1 MFDLLIKIEYYISNL
16 FEGMRY
22 MTIKNIDVYSEMNGS
37 YVMDKDKKITGYASI
52 DKPWQKYYSKEAIT
66 ASIPELTAY
75 QYMVSQNEDNL
86 STKAIMYY
94 GKKISYKNY
103 IDMIDETARR
113 LYNLGITEG
122 EVVTVMSVANPEL
135 EVLFYAL
142 NKLGAVINLID
153 VRSDYKQ
160 IKKYLMEVK
169 SSTVVVMDNFLP
181 EFDKCMEDEDIDNI
195 VENVITL
202 SPYNSVLFPFNILA
216 EKKSRKEDSN
226 LYSKIDEIKKKNK
239 YMTWNDLMSVH
250 KYRYPRYPR
259 YKKNMVAALVHT
271 GGTTGVPKTV
281 KLSNEN
287 FNAMAIQYKSLNAN
301 YNKGDTFLNGIVPFV
316 AYGIVVTIHMPMC
329 LGMTNIIAPILSPK
343 EFTEFMIKYKPNHTI
358 TVPTYVEHFVHDRKA
373 DSMNWKCLKNLGIG
387 GDYFPEQSEIY
398 VNEFLKNHGSSSI
411 AEKGYGMTENSSTAG
426 VCLVGVNKTNSLGIP
441 LPLNTYGIF
450 ERGTDKEL
458 KYGEE
463 GEICITGPTEM
474 LGYLDN
480 EEEEGKVI
488 KIHSDGK
495 KWIHS
500 EDVGIIDEDGFL
512 FFKGRYKRL
521 IPHGGFKLYPSYIE
535 GVIMKHPDI
544 DNCCVISIPDKVYG
558 ASPEAHVVIKKDSVS
573 ELKKLKEE
581 LIKLCQ
587 DKLPSYSQ
595 PEDFI
600 FEEHLPLTS
609 VGKVDYKKVE
619 KMRIKKLE
627 ESTK

>member
-1 MFDLLIKIEYYISNL
+1 
-16 FEGMRY
+16 
-22 MTIKNIDVYSEMNGS
+22 MTIKNIDIYSEMNGS
-37 YVMDKDKKITGYASI
+37 YVVDKDKKITGYASI

-66 ASIPELTAY
+66 ANIPELTAY

-113 LYNLGITEG
+113 LYNLGVTEG

-169 SSTVVVMDNFLP
+169 SSEVVVMDNFLP
-181 EFDKCMEDEDIDNI
+181 EFDKCMEDEDVDNI

-202 SPYNSVLFPFNILA
+202 SPYNSVLFPFNVLA
-216 EKKSRKEDSN
+216 EKKSRKEDST

-373 DSMNWKCLKNLGIG
+373 DSINWKCLKNLGIG

-398 VNEFLKNHGSSSI
+398 VNEFFKNHGSSSI

-480 EEEEGKVI
+480 EEEERKVI

-600 FEEHLPLTS
+600 FEEDLPLTS

>member
-1 MFDLLIKIEYYISNL
+1 
-16 FEGMRY
+16 MRY
-22 MTIKNIDVYSEMNGS
+22 MTIKNIDIYSEMNGS
-37 YVMDKDKKITGYASI
+37 YVVDKDKKITGYASI

-113 LYNLGITEG
+113 LYNLGVTEG

-202 SPYNSVLFPFNILA
+202 SPYNSVLFPFNVLA

-426 VCLVGVNKTNSLGIP
+426 VCLVGVNKINSLGIP

-500 EDVGIIDEDGFL
+500 EDVGIIDADGFL

-535 GVIMKHPDI
+535 GIIMKHPDI

-600 FEEHLPLTS
+600 FEEDLPLTS

>member
-1 MFDLLIKIEYYISNL
+1 
-16 FEGMRY
+16 
-22 MTIKNIDVYSEMNGS
+22 MTIKNIDIYSEMNGS
-37 YVMDKDKKITGYASI
+37 YVADKDKKITGYASI

-66 ASIPELTAY
+66 DSIPELTAY
-75 QYMVSQNEDNL
+75 QYMVSQNKDNL

-113 LYNLGITEG
+113 LYNLGVTEG

-135 EVLFYAL
+135 EILFYAL

-169 SSTVVVMDNFLP
+169 SSEVVVMDNFLP

-202 SPYNSVLFPFNILA
+202 SPYNSVLFPFNVLA
-216 EKKSRKEDSN
+216 EKKSRKEDST
-226 LYSKIDEIKKKNK
+226 LYNKIDEIKKKNK

-387 GDYFPEQSEIY
+387 GDYFSEQSEIY

-480 EEEEGKVI
+480 EEEEDKVI

-535 GVIMKHPDI
+535 GIIMKHPDI

-600 FEEHLPLTS
+600 FEEDLPLTS

>member
-1 MFDLLIKIEYYISNL
+1 
-16 FEGMRY
+16 
-22 MTIKNIDVYSEMNGS
+22 MTIKNIDIYSEMNGS
-37 YVMDKDKKITGYASI
+37 YVVDKDKKITGYASI

-66 ASIPELTAY
+66 ANIPELTAY

-113 LYNLGITEG
+113 LYNLGVTEG

-169 SSTVVVMDNFLP
+169 SSEVVVMDNFLP
-181 EFDKCMEDEDIDNI
+181 EFDKCMEDEDVDNI

-202 SPYNSVLFPFNILA
+202 SPYNSVLFPFNVLA
-216 EKKSRKEDSN
+216 EKKSRKEDST

-373 DSMNWKCLKNLGIG
+373 DSINWKCLKNLGIG

-426 VCLVGVNKTNSLGIP
+426 VCLVGVNKINSLGIP

-463 GEICITGPTEM
+463 GEICITGPTAM

-558 ASPEAHVVIKKDSVS
+558 ASPEAHVVIKKDNVS

-600 FEEHLPLTS
+600 FEEDLPLTS

>member
-1 MFDLLIKIEYYISNL
+1 
-16 FEGMRY
+16 
-22 MTIKNIDVYSEMNGS
+22 MTIKNIDIYSEMNGS
-37 YVMDKDKKITGYASI
+37 YVVDKDKKITGYASI

-113 LYNLGITEG
+113 LYNLGVTEG

-202 SPYNSVLFPFNILA
+202 SPYNSVLFPFNVLA
-216 EKKSRKEDSN
+216 EKKSRKEDST
-226 LYSKIDEIKKKNK
+226 LYSRIDEIKKKNK

-426 VCLVGVNKTNSLGIP
+426 VCLVGVNKINSLGIP

-535 GVIMKHPDI
+535 GVIMKHPNI

-600 FEEHLPLTS
+600 FEEDLPLTS

>member
-1 MFDLLIKIEYYISNL
+1 
-16 FEGMRY
+16 
-22 MTIKNIDVYSEMNGS
+22 MTIKNIDIYSEMNGS
-37 YVMDKDKKITGYASI
+37 YVVDKDKNITGYASI

-113 LYNLGITEG
+113 LYNLGVTEG

-169 SSTVVVMDNFLP
+169 SSEVVVMDNFLP

-202 SPYNSVLFPFNILA
+202 SPYNSVLFPFNVLA

-463 GEICITGPTEM
+463 GEICITGPTVM

-535 GVIMKHPDI
+535 GVIMKHPNI

-600 FEEHLPLTS
+600 FEEDLPLTS

>member
-1 MFDLLIKIEYYISNL
+1 
-16 FEGMRY
+16 

-37 YVMDKDKKITGYASI
+37 YVVDKDKNITGYASI

-75 QYMVSQNEDNL
+75 QYMVSQNKDNL

-113 LYNLGITEG
+113 LYNLGVTEG

-169 SSTVVVMDNFLP
+169 SSEVVVMDNFLP

-202 SPYNSVLFPFNILA
+202 SPYNSVLFPFNVLA

-226 LYSKIDEIKKKNK
+226 LYGKIDEIKKKNK

-450 ERGTDKEL
+450 ERGTNKEL

-480 EEEEGKVI
+480 EEEESKVI

-558 ASPEAHVVIKKDSVS
+558 ASPEAHIVIKKDNVS

-600 FEEHLPLTS
+600 FEEDLPLTS

>member
-1 MFDLLIKIEYYISNL
+1 
-16 FEGMRY
+16 
-22 MTIKNIDVYSEMNGS
+22 MTIKNIDVYSEMNDS
-37 YVMDKDKKITGYASI
+37 YVVDKDKKITGYASI

-66 ASIPELTAY
+66 ANIPKLTAY

-113 LYNLGITEG
+113 LYNLGVTEG

-169 SSTVVVMDNFLP
+169 SSVVVVMDNFLP

-202 SPYNSVLFPFNILA
+202 SPYNSVLFPFNVLA
-216 EKKSRKEDSN
+216 EKKSRKEDST

-239 YMTWNDLMSVH
+239 YITWKDLMNIP
-250 KYRYPRYPR
+250 KYRYARYPR

-426 VCLVGVNKTNSLGIP
+426 VCLVGVNKKNSLGIP

-535 GVIMKHPDI
+535 GVIMEHPDI

-600 FEEHLPLTS
+600 FEEYLPLTS

>member
-1 MFDLLIKIEYYISNL
+1 
-16 FEGMRY
+16 MRY
-22 MTIKNIDVYSEMNGS
+22 MTIKNIDIYSEMNGS
-37 YVMDKDKKITGYASI
+37 YVVDKDKKITGYASI

-66 ASIPELTAY
+66 ANIPELTAY

-113 LYNLGITEG
+113 LYNLGVTEG

-169 SSTVVVMDNFLP
+169 SSEVVVMDNFLP
-181 EFDKCMEDEDIDNI
+181 EFDNCMEDEDVDNI

-202 SPYNSVLFPFNILA
+202 SPYNSVLFPFNVLA
-216 EKKSRKEDSN
+216 EKKSRKEDST

-373 DSMNWKCLKNLGIG
+373 DSINWKCLKNLGIG

-480 EEEEGKVI
+480 EEEERKVI

-600 FEEHLPLTS
+600 FEEDLPLTS

>member
-1 MFDLLIKIEYYISNL
+1 
-16 FEGMRY
+16 
-22 MTIKNIDVYSEMNGS
+22 MTIKNIDIYSEMNDN
-37 YVMDKDKKITGYASI
+37 YVVDKDKNITGYASI

-113 LYNLGITEG
+113 LYNLGVTEG

-169 SSTVVVMDNFLP
+169 SSEVVVMDNFLP

-202 SPYNSVLFPFNILA
+202 SPYNSVLFPFNVLA

-226 LYSKIDEIKKKNK
+226 LYGKIDEIKKKNK

-411 AEKGYGMTENSSTAG
+411 AENGYGMTENSSTAG

-558 ASPEAHVVIKKDSVS
+558 ASPEAHVVIKKDSMS

-600 FEEHLPLTS
+600 FEEDLPLTS

>member
-1 MFDLLIKIEYYISNL
+1 
-16 FEGMRY
+16 
-22 MTIKNIDVYSEMNGS
+22 MTIKNIDIYSEMNGS
-37 YVMDKDKKITGYASI
+37 YVVDKDKNITGYASI

-113 LYNLGITEG
+113 LYNLGVTEG

-202 SPYNSVLFPFNILA
+202 SPYNSVLFPFNVLA
-216 EKKSRKEDSN
+216 EKKSRKEDST

-463 GEICITGPTEM
+463 GEICITGPTVM

-535 GVIMKHPDI
+535 GVIMKHPNI

-558 ASPEAHVVIKKDSVS
+558 ASPEAHVVIKKDNVS

-600 FEEHLPLTS
+600 FEEDLPLTS

>member
-1 MFDLLIKIEYYISNL
+1 
-16 FEGMRY
+16 
-22 MTIKNIDVYSEMNGS
+22 MTIKKIDIYSEMNGS
-37 YVMDKDKKITGYASI
+37 YVVDKDKKITGYASI

-113 LYNLGITEG
+113 LYNLGVTEG

-169 SSTVVVMDNFLP
+169 SSEVVVMDNFLP

-202 SPYNSVLFPFNILA
+202 SPYNSVLFPFNVLA

-426 VCLVGVNKTNSLGIP
+426 VCLVGVNKINSLGIP

-535 GVIMKHPDI
+535 GVIMKHPNI

-600 FEEHLPLTS
+600 FEEDLPLTS

>member
-1 MFDLLIKIEYYISNL
+1 
-16 FEGMRY
+16 
-22 MTIKNIDVYSEMNGS
+22 MTIKNIDIYSEMNGS
-37 YVMDKDKKITGYASI
+37 YVVDKDKNITGYASI

-75 QYMVSQNEDNL
+75 QYMVSQNKDNL

-113 LYNLGITEG
+113 LYNLGVTEG

-202 SPYNSVLFPFNILA
+202 SPYNSVLFPFNVLV

-426 VCLVGVNKTNSLGIP
+426 VCLVGVNKINSLGIP

-480 EEEEGKVI
+480 EEEEGKII

-600 FEEHLPLTS
+600 FEEDLPLTS

>member
-1 MFDLLIKIEYYISNL
+1 
-16 FEGMRY
+16 
-22 MTIKNIDVYSEMNGS
+22 MTIKNIDIYSEMNGS
-37 YVMDKDKKITGYASI
+37 YVVDKDKKITGYASI

-75 QYMVSQNEDNL
+75 QYMVSQNKDNL

-103 IDMIDETARR
+103 IDMIDETAKR
-113 LYNLGITEG
+113 LYNLGVTEG

-169 SSTVVVMDNFLP
+169 SSEVVVMDNFLP

-202 SPYNSVLFPFNILA
+202 SPYNSVLFPFNVLA
-216 EKKSRKEDSN
+216 EKKSRKEDST

-343 EFTEFMIKYKPNHTI
+343 EFTEFMIKYKPNHTA
-358 TVPTYVEHFVHDRKA
+358 TVPTYVEHFIEDEKA
-373 DSMNWKCLKNLGIG
+373 NSMNWKCIKHIG
-387 GDYFPEQSEIY
+387 VGGESFTRTQEQE
-398 VNEFLKNHGSSSI
+398 VKDFLKNHNSSGSI
-411 AEKGYGMTENSSTAG
+411 DKGFGMTELSGTSVTCMGN
-426 VCLVGVNKTNSLGIP
+426 VNKFTSLGIP

-474 LGYLDN
+474 IGYLDN
-480 EEEEGKVI
+480 EEEEGKII

-600 FEEHLPLTS
+600 FEEDLPLTS

>member
-1 MFDLLIKIEYYISNL
+1 
-16 FEGMRY
+16 

-37 YVMDKDKKITGYASI
+37 YVVDKDKKITGYASI

-113 LYNLGITEG
+113 LYNLGVTEG

-135 EVLFYAL
+135 EILFYAL

-169 SSTVVVMDNFLP
+169 SSEVVVMDNFLP

-202 SPYNSVLFPFNILA
+202 SPYNSVLFPFNVLA
-216 EKKSRKEDSN
+216 EKKSRKEDST

-343 EFTEFMIKYKPNHTI
+343 EFTEFMIKYKPNHTA
-358 TVPTYVEHFVHDRKA
+358 TVPTYVEHFIEDEKA
-373 DSMNWKCLKNLGIG
+373 NSMNWKCIKHIG
-387 GDYFPEQSEIY
+387 VGGESFTRTQEQE
-398 VNEFLKNHGSSSI
+398 VKDFLKNHNSSGSI
-411 AEKGYGMTENSSTAG
+411 DKGFGMTELSGTSVTCMGN
-426 VCLVGVNKTNSLGIP
+426 VNKFTSLGIP

-474 LGYLDN
+474 IGYLDN
-480 EEEEGKVI
+480 EEEEGKII

-573 ELKKLKEE
+573 EFKKLKEE

-600 FEEHLPLTS
+600 FEEDLPLTS

>member
-1 MFDLLIKIEYYISNL
+1 
-16 FEGMRY
+16 
-22 MTIKNIDVYSEMNGS
+22 MTIKNIDIYSEMNGS
-37 YVMDKDKKITGYASI
+37 YVVDKDKKITGYASI

-75 QYMVSQNEDNL
+75 QYMVSQNKDNL

-113 LYNLGITEG
+113 LYNLGVTEG

-169 SSTVVVMDNFLP
+169 SSEVVVMDNFLP
-181 EFDKCMEDEDIDNI
+181 EFDKCMGDEDIDNI

-202 SPYNSVLFPFNILA
+202 SPYNSVLFPFNVLA
-216 EKKSRKEDSN
+216 EKKSRKEDST

-373 DSMNWKCLKNLGIG
+373 DSINWKCLKNLGIG

-480 EEEEGKVI
+480 EEEERKVI

-600 FEEHLPLTS
+600 FEEDLPLTS

>member
-1 MFDLLIKIEYYISNL
+1 
-16 FEGMRY
+16 
-22 MTIKNIDVYSEMNGS
+22 MTIKNIDIYSEMNGS
-37 YVMDKDKKITGYASI
+37 YVVDKDKKITGYASI

-113 LYNLGITEG
+113 LYNLGVTEG

-169 SSTVVVMDNFLP
+169 SSEVVVMDNFLP

-202 SPYNSVLFPFNILA
+202 SPYNSVLFPFNVLA

-239 YMTWNDLMSVH
+239 YMTWNDLMNVH

-426 VCLVGVNKTNSLGIP
+426 VCLVGVNKINSLGIP

-480 EEEEGKVI
+480 EEEEGKII

-535 GVIMKHPDI
+535 GVIMKHSDI

-600 FEEHLPLTS
+600 FEEDLPLTS

>member
-1 MFDLLIKIEYYISNL
+1 
-16 FEGMRY
+16 
-22 MTIKNIDVYSEMNGS
+22 MTIKNIEVYSEMNGS
-37 YVMDKDKKITGYASI
+37 YVVDKDKKITGYASI

-135 EVLFYAL
+135 EILFYAL

-202 SPYNSVLFPFNILA
+202 SPYNSVLFPFNVLA
-216 EKKSRKEDSN
+216 EKKSRKEDST

-558 ASPEAHVVIKKDSVS
+558 ASPEAHVVIKKDSMS

-600 FEEHLPLTS
+600 FEEDLPLTS

>member
-1 MFDLLIKIEYYISNL
+1 
-16 FEGMRY
+16 
-22 MTIKNIDVYSEMNGS
+22 MTIKNIDIYSEMNGS
-37 YVMDKDKKITGYASI
+37 YVVDKDKNITGYASI

-66 ASIPELTAY
+66 ANIPELTAY

-113 LYNLGITEG
+113 LYNLGVTEG

-169 SSTVVVMDNFLP
+169 SSEVVVMDNFLP
-181 EFDKCMEDEDIDNI
+181 EFDKCMEDENVDNI

-202 SPYNSVLFPFNILA
+202 SPYNSVLYPFNVLA
-216 EKKSRKEDSN
+216 EKKSRKEDSD

-373 DSMNWKCLKNLGIG
+373 DSINWKCLKNLGIG

-480 EEEEGKVI
+480 EEEERKVI

-600 FEEHLPLTS
+600 FEEDLPLTS

>member
-1 MFDLLIKIEYYISNL
+1 
-16 FEGMRY
+16 
-22 MTIKNIDVYSEMNGS
+22 MTIKNIEVYSEMNGS
-37 YVMDKDKKITGYASI
+37 YVVDKDKKITGYASI

-169 SSTVVVMDNFLP
+169 SSEVVVMDNFLP

-202 SPYNSVLFPFNILA
+202 SPYNSVLFPFNVLA
-216 EKKSRKEDSN
+216 EKKSRKEDST

-558 ASPEAHVVIKKDSVS
+558 ASPEAHVVIKKDSMS

-600 FEEHLPLTS
+600 FEEDLPLTS

>member
-1 MFDLLIKIEYYISNL
+1 
-16 FEGMRY
+16 
-22 MTIKNIDVYSEMNGS
+22 MTIKNIEVYSEMNGS
-37 YVMDKDKKITGYASI
+37 YVVDKDKKITGYASI

-135 EVLFYAL
+135 EILFYAL

-202 SPYNSVLFPFNILA
+202 SPYNSVLFPFNVLA
-216 EKKSRKEDSN
+216 EKKSRKEDST

-426 VCLVGVNKTNSLGIP
+426 VCLVGVNKINSLGIP

-558 ASPEAHVVIKKDSVS
+558 ASPEAHVVIKKDNVS

-600 FEEHLPLTS
+600 FEEDLPLTS

>member
-1 MFDLLIKIEYYISNL
+1 
-16 FEGMRY
+16 
-22 MTIKNIDVYSEMNGS
+22 MTIKNIEVYSEMNGS
-37 YVMDKDKKITGYASI
+37 YVVDKDKKITGYASI

-135 EVLFYAL
+135 EILFYAL

-202 SPYNSVLFPFNILA
+202 SPYNSVLFPFNVLA
-216 EKKSRKEDSN
+216 EKKSRKEDST

-426 VCLVGVNKTNSLGIP
+426 VCLVGVNKINSLGIP

-558 ASPEAHVVIKKDSVS
+558 ASPEAHVVIKKDNVS

-587 DKLPSYSQ
+587 DNLPSYSQ

-600 FEEHLPLTS
+600 FEEDLPLTS

>member
-1 MFDLLIKIEYYISNL
+1 
-16 FEGMRY
+16 
-22 MTIKNIDVYSEMNGS
+22 MTIKNIDIYSEMNGS
-37 YVMDKDKKITGYASI
+37 YVVDKDKKITGYASI

-103 IDMIDETARR
+103 IDMKDETARR
-113 LYNLGITEG
+113 LYNLGVTEG

-169 SSTVVVMDNFLP
+169 SSEVVVMDNFLP

-202 SPYNSVLFPFNILA
+202 SPYNSVLFPFNVLA
-216 EKKSRKEDSN
+216 EKKSRKEDST

-287 FNAMAIQYKSLNAN
+287 FNAMAIQYKLLNAN

-343 EFTEFMIKYKPNHTI
+343 EFTEFMIKYKPNHTA

-373 DSMNWKCLKNLGIG
+373 DSMNWKCIKHIG
-387 GDYFPEQSEIY
+387 VGGESFTRTQEQE
-398 VNEFLKNHGSSSI
+398 VKDFLKNHNSSGSI
-411 AEKGYGMTENSSTAG
+411 DKGFGMTELSGTSVTCMGN
-426 VCLVGVNKTNSLGIP
+426 VNKFTSLGIP

-480 EEEEGKVI
+480 EEEEGKII

-600 FEEHLPLTS
+600 FEEDLPLTS

>member
-1 MFDLLIKIEYYISNL
+1 
-16 FEGMRY
+16 
-22 MTIKNIDVYSEMNGS
+22 MTIKNIEVYSEMNGS
-37 YVMDKDKKITGYASI
+37 YVVDKDKKITGYASI

-202 SPYNSVLFPFNILA
+202 SPYNSVLFPFNVLA
-216 EKKSRKEDSN
+216 EKKSRKEDST

-239 YMTWNDLMSVH
+239 YMTWNDLMNVP

-426 VCLVGVNKTNSLGIP
+426 VCLVGVNKINSLGIP

-558 ASPEAHVVIKKDSVS
+558 ASPEAHVVIKKDNVS

-600 FEEHLPLTS
+600 FEEDLPLTS

>member
-1 MFDLLIKIEYYISNL
+1 
-16 FEGMRY
+16 

-37 YVMDKDKKITGYASI
+37 YVVDKDKKITGYASI

-75 QYMVSQNEDNL
+75 QYIVSQNKDNL

-113 LYNLGITEG
+113 LYNLGVTEG

-169 SSTVVVMDNFLP
+169 SSEVVVMDNFLP

-202 SPYNSVLFPFNILA
+202 SPYNSVLFPFNVLA
-216 EKKSRKEDSN
+216 EKKSRKEDST

-343 EFTEFMIKYKPNHTI
+343 EFTEFMIKYKPNHTA
-358 TVPTYVEHFVHDRKA
+358 TVPTYVEHFIEDEKA
-373 DSMNWKCLKNLGIG
+373 NSMNWKCIKHIG
-387 GDYFPEQSEIY
+387 VGGESFTRTQEQE
-398 VNEFLKNHGSSSI
+398 VKDFLKNHNSSGSI
-411 AEKGYGMTENSSTAG
+411 DKGFGMTELSGTSVTCMGN
-426 VCLVGVNKTNSLGIP
+426 VNKFTSLGIP

-474 LGYLDN
+474 IGYLDN
-480 EEEEGKVI
+480 EEEEGKII

-600 FEEHLPLTS
+600 FEEDLPLTS

>member
-1 MFDLLIKIEYYISNL
+1 
-16 FEGMRY
+16 
-22 MTIKNIDVYSEMNGS
+22 MTIKNIDIYSEMNGS
-37 YVMDKDKKITGYASI
+37 YVVDKDKKITGYASI

-75 QYMVSQNEDNL
+75 QYIVSQNKDNL

-113 LYNLGITEG
+113 LYNLGVTEG

-169 SSTVVVMDNFLP
+169 SSEVVVMDNFLP
-181 EFDKCMEDEDIDNI
+181 EFDKCMEDEDVDNI

-202 SPYNSVLFPFNILA
+202 SPYNSVLFPFNVLA
-216 EKKSRKEDSN
+216 EKKSRKEDST

-373 DSMNWKCLKNLGIG
+373 DSINWKCLKNLGIG

-480 EEEEGKVI
+480 EEEERKVI

-600 FEEHLPLTS
+600 FEEDLPLTS

>member
-1 MFDLLIKIEYYISNL
+1 
-16 FEGMRY
+16 
-22 MTIKNIDVYSEMNGS
+22 MTIKNIDIYSEMNGS
-37 YVMDKDKKITGYASI
+37 YVVDKDKKITGYASI

-75 QYMVSQNEDNL
+75 QYIVSQNKDNL

-113 LYNLGITEG
+113 LYNLGVTEG

-169 SSTVVVMDNFLP
+169 SSEVVVMDNFLP

-202 SPYNSVLFPFNILA
+202 SPYNSVLFPFNVLA
-216 EKKSRKEDSN
+216 EKKSRKEDST

-343 EFTEFMIKYKPNHTI
+343 EFTEFMIKYKPNHTA
-358 TVPTYVEHFVHDRKA
+358 TVPTYVEHFIEDEKA
-373 DSMNWKCLKNLGIG
+373 NSMNWKCIKHIG
-387 GDYFPEQSEIY
+387 VGGESFTRTQEQE
-398 VNEFLKNHGSSSI
+398 VKDFLKNHNSSGSI
-411 AEKGYGMTENSSTAG
+411 DKGFGMTELSGTSVTCMGN
-426 VCLVGVNKTNSLGIP
+426 VNKFTSLGIP

-474 LGYLDN
+474 IGYLDN
-480 EEEEGKVI
+480 EEEEGKII

-558 ASPEAHVVIKKDSVS
+558 ASPEAHVVIKNDSVS

-600 FEEHLPLTS
+600 FEEDLPLTS

>member
-1 MFDLLIKIEYYISNL
+1 
-16 FEGMRY
+16 
-22 MTIKNIDVYSEMNGS
+22 MTIKNIDIYSEMNDN
-37 YVMDKDKKITGYASI
+37 YVVDKDKKITGYASI

-75 QYMVSQNEDNL
+75 QYMVSQNKDNL

-113 LYNLGITEG
+113 LYNLGVTEG

-169 SSTVVVMDNFLP
+169 SSEVVVMDNFLP

-202 SPYNSVLFPFNILA
+202 SPYNSVLFPFNVLA
-216 EKKSRKEDSN
+216 EKKSRKEDST

-480 EEEEGKVI
+480 EEEDSKVI

-558 ASPEAHVVIKKDSVS
+558 ASPEAHVVIKKDSMS

-600 FEEHLPLTS
+600 FEEDLPLTS

>member
-1 MFDLLIKIEYYISNL
+1 
-16 FEGMRY
+16 

-37 YVMDKDKKITGYASI
+37 YVVDKDKKITGYASI

-113 LYNLGITEG
+113 LYNLGVTEG

-202 SPYNSVLFPFNILA
+202 SPYNSVLFPFDVLA

-387 GDYFPEQSEIY
+387 GDYFSEQSEIY

-480 EEEEGKVI
+480 EEEESKVI

-558 ASPEAHVVIKKDSVS
+558 ASPEAHVVIKKDNVS

-600 FEEHLPLTS
+600 FEEDLPLTS

>member
-1 MFDLLIKIEYYISNL
+1 
-16 FEGMRY
+16 MRY
-22 MTIKNIDVYSEMNGS
+22 MTIKNIDIYSEMNGS
-37 YVMDKDKKITGYASI
+37 YVVDKDKKITGYASI

-75 QYMVSQNEDNL
+75 QYIVSQNKDNL

-113 LYNLGITEG
+113 LYNLGVTEG

-169 SSTVVVMDNFLP
+169 SSEVVVMDNFLP

-202 SPYNSVLFPFNILA
+202 SPYNSVLFPFNVLA
-216 EKKSRKEDSN
+216 EKKSRKEDST

-343 EFTEFMIKYKPNHTI
+343 EFTEFMIKYKPNHTA
-358 TVPTYVEHFVHDRKA
+358 TVPTYVEHFIEDEKA
-373 DSMNWKCLKNLGIG
+373 NSMNWKCIKHIG
-387 GDYFPEQSEIY
+387 VGGESFTRTQEQE
-398 VNEFLKNHGSSSI
+398 VKDFLKNHNSSGSI
-411 AEKGYGMTENSSTAG
+411 DKGFGMTELSGTSVTCMGN
-426 VCLVGVNKTNSLGIP
+426 VNKFTSLGIP

-474 LGYLDN
+474 IGYLDN
-480 EEEEGKVI
+480 EEEEGKII

-600 FEEHLPLTS
+600 FEEDLPLTS

>member
-1 MFDLLIKIEYYISNL
+1 
-16 FEGMRY
+16 
-22 MTIKNIDVYSEMNGS
+22 MTIKNIDVYSKMNGS
-37 YVMDKDKKITGYASI
+37 YVVDKDKKITGYASI

-94 GKKISYKNY
+94 GKRISYKNY

-113 LYNLGITEG
+113 LYNLGVTEG

-135 EVLFYAL
+135 EILFYAL

-169 SSTVVVMDNFLP
+169 SSEVVVMDNFLP

-202 SPYNSVLFPFNILA
+202 SPYNSVLFPFNVLA
-216 EKKSRKEDSN
+216 EKKSRKENST

-329 LGMTNIIAPILSPK
+329 LGMTKIIAPILSPK

-358 TVPTYVEHFVHDRKA
+358 TVPTYVEHFVHDKKA

-387 GDYFPEQSEIY
+387 GDYFSEQSEIY

-426 VCLVGVNKTNSLGIP
+426 VCLVGVNKTSSLGIP

-480 EEEEGKVI
+480 EEEESKVI

-600 FEEHLPLTS
+600 FEEDLPLTS

>member
-1 MFDLLIKIEYYISNL
+1 
-16 FEGMRY
+16 MRY
-22 MTIKNIDVYSEMNGS
+22 MTIKNIDIYSEMNGS
-37 YVMDKDKKITGYASI
+37 YVVDKDKKITGYASI

-113 LYNLGITEG
+113 LYNLGVTEG

-169 SSTVVVMDNFLP
+169 SSEVVVMDNFLP

-202 SPYNSVLFPFNILA
+202 SPYNSVLFPFNVLA
-216 EKKSRKEDSN
+216 EKKSRKEDST

-426 VCLVGVNKTNSLGIP
+426 VCLVGVNKINSLGIP

-535 GVIMKHPDI
+535 GIIMKHPDI

-600 FEEHLPLTS
+600 FEEDLPLTS

>member
-1 MFDLLIKIEYYISNL
+1 
-16 FEGMRY
+16 
-22 MTIKNIDVYSEMNGS
+22 MTIKNIDIYSEMNGS
-37 YVMDKDKKITGYASI
+37 YVVDKDKKITGYASI

-113 LYNLGITEG
+113 LYNLGVTEG

-135 EVLFYAL
+135 EILFYAL

-202 SPYNSVLFPFNILA
+202 SPYNSVLFPFNVLA

-463 GEICITGPTEM
+463 GEICITGPTAM

>member
-1 MFDLLIKIEYYISNL
+1 
-16 FEGMRY
+16 
-22 MTIKNIDVYSEMNGS
+22 MTIKNIDIYSEMNGS
-37 YVMDKDKKITGYASI
+37 YVVDKDKNITGYASI

-169 SSTVVVMDNFLP
+169 SSEVVVMDNFLP

-202 SPYNSVLFPFNILA
+202 SPYNSVLFPFNVLA

-426 VCLVGVNKTNSLGIP
+426 VCLVGVNKINSLGIP

-558 ASPEAHVVIKKDSVS
+558 ASPEAHVVIKKDNVS

-600 FEEHLPLTS
+600 FEEDLPLTS

>member
-1 MFDLLIKIEYYISNL
+1 
-16 FEGMRY
+16 
-22 MTIKNIDVYSEMNGS
+22 MTIKNIDIYSEMNGS
-37 YVMDKDKKITGYASI
+37 YVVDKDKKITGYASI

-75 QYMVSQNEDNL
+75 QYMVSQNKDNL

-113 LYNLGITEG
+113 LYNLGVTEG

-169 SSTVVVMDNFLP
+169 SSTVVAMDNFLP

-195 VENVITL
+195 VENVIAL
-202 SPYNSVLFPFNILA
+202 SPYNSVLFPFNVLA

-226 LYSKIDEIKKKNK
+226 LYGKIDEIKKKNK

-463 GEICITGPTEM
+463 GEICITGPTAM

-480 EEEEGKVI
+480 EEEEGKII

-600 FEEHLPLTS
+600 FEEDLPLTS